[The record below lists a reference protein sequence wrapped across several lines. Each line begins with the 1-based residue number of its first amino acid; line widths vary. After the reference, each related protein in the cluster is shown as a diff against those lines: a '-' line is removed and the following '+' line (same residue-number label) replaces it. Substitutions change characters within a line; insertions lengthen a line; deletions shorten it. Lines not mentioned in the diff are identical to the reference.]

1 MEVNNSKIIHKTKNF
16 YLNYKLIGSYN
27 FIVSVCQCSCSR
39 KKSNKVADEQL
50 WAVPEGGWSY
60 IKYEVS
66 YTEEYTYNTQT
77 GLNEFFPREKYMAY
91 MATGATSVPYI
102 IMGNVQYSNGI
113 LINEWTPGD
122 VMYDPNVWNYVVR
135 YINYSTTY
143 LAVNSPITAKLV
155 FTLNCDDAL
164 VPTIAGSVDVY
175 LATE

>member
-1 MEVNNSKIIHKTKNF
+1 MVKLYTKQKIFILITSLLVAIISLFPFVNAHAAE
-16 YLNYKLIGSYN
+16 
-27 FIVSVCQCSCSR
+27 